1 MALVPP
7 ANGLGAN
14 LWDMGAQGSDHT
26 RQPGSP
32 VNVIIPPEGVI
43 YASFGVTC
51 VDVLGEMFVKTTDV
65 SLATGWC
72 QVACQPPGP
81 PIG

>member
-72 QVACQPPGP
+72 KVGCTLPLT
-81 PIG
+81 

>member
-7 ANGLGAN
+7 NNYPGAW

-26 RQPGSP
+26 HQPGSP
-32 VNVIIPPEGVI
+32 VNVYMDPEGYI
-43 YASFGVTC
+43 YADAGVTC
-51 VDVLGEMFVKTTDV
+51 VDVLGNMYVKTTDR

-72 QVACQPPGP
+72 LVTCTAGRGQT
-81 PIG
+81 